1 MGIEELNCFKVN
13 KMYWRILGIYPD
25 TSKNFGLSVYSK
37 AFLVIFIFGYNFL
50 YTVNFFFIPRQL
62 DIFIEQMILYLTILV
77 VLSKVMC
84 FIFMEKKIIKLL
96 TILESDLFKTDNEM
110 ERQILRKAN
119 KFNVKSWKIYAIV
132 SYISNLTHVSS
143 PLIIHFLFSVKLEPP
158 VCGYDFLSDD
168 LKQAFIYPI
177 YFYQSIGMH
186 FHMLNNVN
194 VDTFLLG
201 LMIFL
206 IAQLDILQ
214 MKMKNITNQSPF
226 LREGPSDARLGR
238 ETKEL
243 DKCILAELNKALIHY
258 EDVTEYCYLI
268 EEVFS
273 KALFT
278 QFSIASGIICVCLYR
293 FTLPAPWQYYVF
305 LTTYMAVMIVQ
316 ILIPCWFG
324 TRIMDKSTLVSQ
336 AIYQCDW
343 TTQSRR
349 FKSSMRLFME
359 RAQRPLSINGWK
371 MFLLSLNTFTSIMN
385 SAYSFFTLLRH
396 IQTRDD

>member
-1 MGIEELNCFKVN
+1 MEIEDRLSCFKIN
-13 KMYWRILGIYPD
+13 KIYWKILGIYPD
-25 TSKNFGLSVYSK
+25 TSKNLYLSIYSR
-37 AFLVIFIFGYNFL
+37 AFVFIFILGYDIL
-50 YTVNFFFIPRQL
+50 YTINLFFIPRQL
-62 DIFIEQMILYLTILV
+62 DVFIEQMILYLTILV
-77 VLSKVMC
+77 VSSKVLC
-84 FIFMEKKIIKLL
+84 FIFMEKKIMKLL

-143 PLIIHFLFSVKLEPP
+143 PFIIHLLFSGKLEPP

-168 LKQAFIYPI
+168 TKQRFIYPI

-194 VDTFLLG
+194 VDTFILG

-214 MKMKNITNQSPF
+214 MKMKNITDQSSF
-226 LREGPSDARLGR
+226 LREEPDD
-238 ETKEL
+238 ETSGIEPKKSVI
-243 DKCILAELNKALIHY
+243 DTILKLNKALVHY
-258 EDVTEYCYLI
+258 QDVTEYCYLI
-268 EEVFS
+268 EDVFS

-293 FTLPAPWQYYVF
+293 FTL
-305 LTTYMAVMIVQ
+305 
-316 ILIPCWFG
+316 
-324 TRIMDKSTLVSQ
+324 STLVSQ

-343 TTQSRR
+343 TSQSGR
-349 FKSSMRLFME
+349 FKSSVRLFME
-359 RAQRPLSINGWK
+359 RAQRPLTITGWK
-371 MFLLSLNTFTSIMN
+371 MFLLSLSTFTSIMN

-396 IQTRDD
+396 IQTRED